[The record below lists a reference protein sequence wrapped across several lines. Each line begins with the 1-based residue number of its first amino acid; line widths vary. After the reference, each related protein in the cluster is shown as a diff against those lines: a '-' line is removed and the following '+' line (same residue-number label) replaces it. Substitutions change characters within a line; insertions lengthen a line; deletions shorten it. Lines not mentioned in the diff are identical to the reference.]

1 MACSQ
6 IPRAQR
12 PRNDTTVVTEDSVR
26 GPAGRV
32 AEPTNGTGEVSHN
45 GAAVT
50 PIYTCDETA
59 QSYTRAQVKAGSGD
73 RGPRPGPQRE
83 HTHVAFL
90 VLTGCLLL
98 ATKNVPLGEVGRRV
112 HGTL

>member
-1 MACSQ
+1 M
-6 IPRAQR
+6 
-12 PRNDTTVVTEDSVR
+12 VTEDSVR

-32 AEPTNGTGEVSHN
+32 AEPTNGIGEVSHN

-73 RGPRPGPQRE
+73 RGPGTEARDPVRNRS
-83 HTHVAFL
+83 T
-90 VLTGCLLL
+90 LTSLSWC
-98 ATKNVPLGEVGRRV
+98 
-112 HGTL
+112 